1 MAANRRFV
9 QKLIQANN
17 KLNSVWVTFVRTT
30 NRLRSYVSTFHK
42 GPIMRKVFTSHDFIT
57 NMTLLNVCNVHQRNI
72 LLVTPWE
79 NSNLILMDS
88 TFYCHLVCKPRLLFI
103 HHSVTFYNIDYKV
116 WVIDDD
122 IQLLQWLTDCN
133 TPVAHLL
140 TWFDF
145 NSTVGQQLSLCKV
158 WDEITYP
165 FPNFNAATV
174 EGWEWI
180 SYPPHPHILQG
191 MWLLIQVWITAKPC

>member
-17 KLNSVWVTFVRTT
+17 KLNSAWVTFVRTP
-30 NRLRSYVSTFHK
+30 NRLKSYVGTFHK

-122 IQLLQWLTDCN
+122 IQFFTIVNWLQYTCGLFTNMVWLQFHRGSVIKSFVKC
-133 TPVAHLL
+133 
-140 TWFDF
+140 
-145 NSTVGQQLSLCKV
+145 
-158 WDEITYP
+158 
-165 FPNFNAATV
+165 
-174 EGWEWI
+174 
-180 SYPPHPHILQG
+180 G
-191 MWLLIQVWITAKPC
+191 MKLLIHSQTLTVQPWRVENG